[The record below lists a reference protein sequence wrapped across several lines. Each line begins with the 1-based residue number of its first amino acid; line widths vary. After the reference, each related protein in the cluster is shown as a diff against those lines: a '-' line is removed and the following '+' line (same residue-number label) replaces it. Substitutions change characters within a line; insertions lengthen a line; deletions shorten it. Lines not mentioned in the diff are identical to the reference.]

1 MRLRLLTASLLLL
14 GTALRAADP
23 APALSLELGNGVTL
37 PVVLIPKGTFMQ
49 GSPTDEADRG
59 NDEMQRFVN
68 LTSDF
73 YLGKTAVTVEQF
85 ERFVQETG
93 YRTEAESGP
102 SGGFGWAGD
111 TLVQKKEFT
120 WRNPGFTQAPD
131 HPVTIVTYPDA
142 EAFCQWLS
150 KKVKRKVTLPTE
162 AQWEYACRAGT
173 TTAWHNLGDEAA
185 SNSIAWHKKNAGN
198 QTHPATSSSVNPWG
212 LHIGGNVAEWC
223 LDWYGPYESGPL
235 TDPVQTNQ
243 NLSDKPRRVLR
254 GGAWSRDPKN
264 TRSAA
269 RYRADAR
276 SRNADIG
283 FRVLCSV
290 AEVIPPPAPKPTTN
304 TSSTGGLLP
313 RMEGG
318 SEPSVGRPT
327 VPVSTTQPAP
337 SPTSSDA
344 QAHGT
349 TPTET
354 KGGPIDFLVG
364 LMCLFCPVI
373 VVGLVIWLVVR
384 AVKSKNQSATPS
396 ASSSRGGQS
405 AGAALADALQQPS
418 GSGSG
423 RAPRIRLVEDGFWI
437 LVDIARGSTVRY
449 VYRPHGGMDV
459 SGQVQYQPG
468 PEGQYIYTGAK
479 PENVRVTEA
488 GGQPLDDAFVYD
500 SDNRDTQRGNAFD
513 QDDDRPPTYP
523 SAY

>member
-23 APALSLELGNGVTL
+23 APALSLELGKGVTL

-73 YLGKTAVTVEQF
+73 YLAKTAVTVEQF

-131 HPVTIVTYPDA
+131 HPVTIITYPDA

-150 KKVKRKVTLPTE
+150 KRVKRKVTLPTE

-198 QTHPATSSSVNPWG
+198 QTHPAASSSVNPWG

-254 GGAWSRDPKN
+254 GGSWSRDPKN

-290 AEVIPPPAPKPTTN
+290 AEVTPPPAPKSAP
-304 TSSTGGLLP
+304 SPAATGGLLP
-313 RMEGG
+313 RMDGG
-318 SEPSVGRPT
+318 SETSVGRPSA
-327 VPVSTTQPAP
+327 PVTSSHPAP
-337 SPTSSDA
+337 PTTSHDA

-354 KGGPIDFLVG
+354 KGGPFDLLVG
-364 LMCLFCPVI
+364 FMCLLCPLVVI
-373 VVGLVIWLVVR
+373 SLVIWLVVR
-384 AVKSKNQSATPS
+384 AVKSKNQARRHPFPDHVGAGPPEPPWQMPSSSPPVQAVARAS
-396 ASSSRGGQS
+396 ASSRTV
-405 AGAALADALQQPS
+405 S
-418 GSGSG
+418 GSSSISL
-423 RAPRIRLVEDGFWI
+423 A
-437 LVDIARGSTVRY
+437 A
-449 VYRPHGGMDV
+449 
-459 SGQVQYQPG
+459 
-468 PEGQYIYTGAK
+468 A
-479 PENVRVTEA
+479 
-488 GGQPLDDAFVYD
+488 
-500 SDNRDTQRGNAFD
+500 
-513 QDDDRPPTYP
+513 P
-523 SAY
+523 SAMCTDPTAAWM